1 MAILVTRPAPD
12 HAATAAT
19 LRSKGFDVLLA
30 PMLRFEPI
38 AFEPAS
44 DARFDAVLVT
54 SVNALRALA
63 ETSARQRWLTTPL
76 YAVGERTAQAAR
88 DLGFG
93 NVMAASGDGA
103 SLRDLV
109 VAQMRARALKKSAPK
124 KTALEKSARLL
135 YLAAADRAV
144 NLDDELSPFGFEVV
158 TVTTY
163 RMIATPDL
171 PADVCEAF
179 TAGRIDAVL
188 HYSGRSAHSFVAA
201 ARAAGLEIMAL
212 AAPHCCISANVAAVI
227 REAGATQVAVAA
239 TPDEDA
245 LFDALDRALR
255 PQSR

>member
-1 MAILVTRPAPD
+1 MTILVTRPAPD
-12 HAATAAT
+12 HAATASV
-19 LRSKGFDVLLA
+19 LRGKGFDVLLA

-38 AFEPAS
+38 AFEP
-44 DARFDAVLVT
+44 DADAGFDAVLVT

-88 DLGFG
+88 DLGFAS
-93 NVMAASGDGA
+93 VMAASGDGA

-109 VAQMRARALKKSAPK
+109 VAQMRAKMLK
-124 KTALEKSARLL
+124 KSARLL

-144 NLDDELSPFGFEVV
+144 NLDDELSPFGFDVV

-171 PADVCEAF
+171 PTDVCDAF
-179 TAGRIDAVL
+179 TAGRVKAVL
-188 HYSGRSAHSFVAA
+188 HYSGRSAHAFVAA

-212 AAPHCCISANVAAVI
+212 AVSHCCISANVAAVL

-245 LFDALDRALR
+245 LFAALDRALG

>member
-12 HAATAAT
+12 HTTTVST
-19 LRSKGFDVLLA
+19 LRGKGFDVLLA
-30 PMLRFEPI
+30 PMLRFEPV
-38 AFEPAS
+38 AFEQDA

-54 SVNALRALA
+54 SANALRALA
-63 ETSARQRWLTTPL
+63 ETSVAQRWLTTPL

-93 NVMAASGDGA
+93 SVMAASGDGA

-109 VAQMRARALKKSAPK
+109 VAQTRAKTPK
-124 KTALEKSARLL
+124 KTALKKSARLL

-144 NLDDELSPFGFEVV
+144 NLDDELSPFGLEVI

-171 PADVCEAF
+171 PAEVCEAF
-179 TAGRIDAVL
+179 TAGRVDAVL
-188 HYSGRSAHSFVAA
+188 HYSGRSAYSFVAA

-212 AAPHCCISANVAAVI
+212 AAPHCCISANVAAVL

-245 LFDALDRALR
+245 LFAALDRALR

>member
-1 MAILVTRPAPD
+1 MAVLITRPAPD
-12 HAATAAT
+12 HITTAST

-38 AFEPAS
+38 AVEPES
-44 DARFDAVLVT
+44 DAHVDAVLVT

-88 DLGFG
+88 DLGFAS
-93 NVMAASGDGA
+93 VMAANGDGA

-109 VAQMRARALKKSAPK
+109 VAQMRAKSVKKSALK
-124 KTALEKSARLL
+124 KSARLL

-171 PADVCEAF
+171 PADVCDAF

-212 AAPHCCISANVAAVI
+212 AVPHCCISANVAAVL

>member
-12 HAATAAT
+12 HITTAST
-19 LRSKGFDVLLA
+19 LRGKGFDVLLA

-38 AFEPAS
+38 AFEPESNAQ
-44 DARFDAVLVT
+44 FDAVLVT

-88 DLGFG
+88 DLGFAS
-93 NVMAASGDGA
+93 VMAASGDGA

-109 VAQMRARALKKSAPK
+109 VAQMRAKALKR
-124 KTALEKSARLL
+124 TALNTSARLL

-171 PADVCEAF
+171 PADVCDAF

-212 AAPHCCISANVAAVI
+212 SVPHCCISANVAAVL
-227 REAGATQVAVAA
+227 REAGATQVAVAV

-245 LFDALDRALR
+245 LFEALDRALR

>member
-1 MAILVTRPAPD
+1 MPDVAVLVTRPTPD

-19 LRSKGFDVLLA
+19 LRGMGFEVLLA
-30 PMLRFEPI
+30 PMLRFEPV
-38 AFEPAS
+38 AFEQND

-54 SVNALRALA
+54 SVNALRAVA
-63 ETSARQRWLTTPL
+63 ETSVRQRWLTTPL

-88 DLGFG
+88 DMGFTS
-93 NVMAASGDGA
+93 VMAASGNGA

-109 VAQMRARALKKSAPK
+109 VARSRGKALKKSAK
-124 KTALEKSARLL
+124 LL

-144 NLDDELSPFGFEVV
+144 NLDDELSAFGFEVV

-171 PADVCEAF
+171 PTDVCDAF
-179 TAGRIDAVL
+179 TAGGIDAVL
-188 HYSGRSAHSFVAA
+188 HYSGRSARAFVAA

-212 AAPHCCISANVAAVI
+212 AVPHYCLSANVGAVL
-227 REAGATQVAVAA
+227 REAGATQVAVAGA
-239 TPDEDA
+239 PDEDA
-245 LFDALDRALR
+245 LLDALARAPR

>member
-1 MAILVTRPAPD
+1 MAVLITRPAPD
-12 HAATAAT
+12 HITTAST
-19 LRSKGFDVLLA
+19 LRGKGFDVLLA

-38 AFEPAS
+38 AFEP
-44 DARFDAVLVT
+44 DADTHFDAVLVT

-88 DLGFG
+88 DLGFAS
-93 NVMAASGDGA
+93 VMAANGDGA

-109 VAQMRARALKKSAPK
+109 VAQMRAKSVKKSALK
-124 KTALEKSARLL
+124 KSARLL

-171 PADVCEAF
+171 PADVCDAF

-212 AAPHCCISANVAAVI
+212 AVPHCCISGNVAAVL

-239 TPDEDA
+239 APDEDA

>member
-1 MAILVTRPAPD
+1 VAILVTRPTPD
-12 HAATAAT
+12 NVTTATT
-19 LRSKGFDVLLA
+19 LRGKGFDVLLA

-38 AFEPAS
+38 AFEPDA

-63 ETSARQRWLTTPL
+63 ETSVRQRWLTTPL

-88 DLGFG
+88 DLGFAS
-93 NVMAASGDGA
+93 VMAASGDGA

-109 VAQMRARALKKSAPK
+109 IAQMRAKALKKSA
-124 KTALEKSARLL
+124 RLF

-144 NLDDELSPFGFEVV
+144 DLDDELSPFGFEVV
-158 TVTTY
+158 TVTAY
-163 RMIATPDL
+163 RMIAMPEL
-171 PADVCEAF
+171 PEDVCAAF

-201 ARAAGLEIMAL
+201 ARAAGLEITAL
-212 AAPHCCISANVAAVI
+212 AVPHCCISANVAAVL

-245 LFDALDRALR
+245 LFETLDRAPR
-255 PQSR
+255 RQSR

>member
-1 MAILVTRPAPD
+1 MTVLVTRPAPD
-12 HAATAAT
+12 HTTTAST
-19 LRSKGFDVLLA
+19 LRGQGFDVLLA

-38 AFEPAS
+38 AFELNA
-44 DARFDAVLVT
+44 DAHFDAVLVT

-88 DLGFG
+88 DLGFDS
-93 NVMAASGDGA
+93 VMAANGDGA

-109 VAQMRARALKKSAPK
+109 VAQARARMLKKSAK
-124 KTALEKSARLL
+124 LL

-144 NLDDELSPFGFEVV
+144 NLDDELSPLGFEVV

-171 PADVCEAF
+171 PEDVCASF
-179 TAGRIDAVL
+179 TAGRIEAVL
-188 HYSGRSAHSFVAA
+188 HYSARSAHSFVAA

-212 AAPHCCISANVAAVI
+212 AVPHCCISANVAAVL

-239 TPDEDA
+239 APDEDA
-245 LFDALDRALR
+245 LFEALDRALR

>member
-1 MAILVTRPAPD
+1 MTVLVTRPAPD
-12 HAATAAT
+12 CASTASV
-19 LRSKGFDVLLA
+19 LRGKGFDVLLA

-38 AFEPAS
+38 AFEP
-44 DARFDAVLVT
+44 DADAHFDAVLVT

-63 ETSARQRWLTTPL
+63 ETSVRQRWLTTPL

-88 DLGFG
+88 DIGFAS
-93 NVMAASGDGA
+93 VMAASGDGA

-109 VAQMRARALKKSAPK
+109 VAQMRAKALKKSALK
-124 KTALEKSARLL
+124 KTARLL

-171 PADVCEAF
+171 PTDVCDAF
-179 TAGRIDAVL
+179 IAGNIKAVL

-212 AAPHCCISANVAAVI
+212 AVPHCCISANVAAVL

-245 LFDALDRALR
+245 LFETLDRALR

>member
-12 HAATAAT
+12 HTTTAST
-19 LRSKGFDVLLA
+19 LRGKGFDVLLA

-38 AFEPAS
+38 AFEPDA

-63 ETSARQRWLTTPL
+63 ETSVRQRWLKTPL

-88 DLGFG
+88 DLGFDS
-93 NVMAASGDGA
+93 VMAASGDGA

-109 VAQMRARALKKSAPK
+109 VAQMRAKALKKSALK
-124 KTALEKSARLL
+124 KSARLL

-144 NLDDELSPFGFEVV
+144 NLDDELSPFGLEVV

-171 PADVCEAF
+171 PANVCEAF

-212 AAPHCCISANVAAVI
+212 AAPHCCISANVAAVL

>member
-1 MAILVTRPAPD
+1 MAILVTRPTPD
-12 HAATAAT
+12 NVTTATT
-19 LRSKGFDVLLA
+19 LRGKGFDVLLA

-38 AFEPAS
+38 AFEPDAN
-44 DARFDAVLVT
+44 ARFDAVLVT

-63 ETSARQRWLTTPL
+63 ETSVRQRWLTTPL

-88 DLGFG
+88 DLGFAS
-93 NVMAASGDGA
+93 VMAASGDGA

-109 VAQMRARALKKSAPK
+109 IAQMRAKALK
-124 KTALEKSARLL
+124 KSARLL

-144 NLDDELSPFGFEVV
+144 DLDDELSPFGFEVV

-163 RMIATPDL
+163 RMIAMPEL
-171 PADVCEAF
+171 PEDVCAAF

-201 ARAAGLEIMAL
+201 ARAAGLEITAL
-212 AAPHCCISANVAAVI
+212 AVPHCCISANVAAVL

-245 LFDALDRALR
+245 LFEALDRAPR
-255 PQSR
+255 RQSR

>member
-12 HAATAAT
+12 HAATATA
-19 LRSKGFDVLLA
+19 LRGKGFDVLLA

-88 DLGFG
+88 DLGFAS
-93 NVMAASGDGA
+93 VTAASGDGA

-109 VAQMRARALKKSAPK
+109 VAQLCPRALKKSALK
-124 KTALEKSARLL
+124 KSAKLL

-171 PADVCEAF
+171 PADVCDAF

-212 AAPHCCISANVAAVI
+212 AVPHCCISANVAAVL

-239 TPDEDA
+239 APDEDA
-245 LFDALDRALR
+245 LFETLNRALR